1 MLPNG
6 QQHVGRPFHNW
17 HTHSFDWSKTKNRTW
32 LLRYVELRCKKMF
45 FTVKNMSSFCFE
57 MYDSFQT
64 KFLFLTSSGNSKC
77 RKSQSVKSIKILYIL
92 FKLHF
97 FHSDDVTY
105 EIMLIEKSCKNYAA
119 FCFLF
124 LTGQIYGYVNHDKA
138 AQHIG
143 VHEGALKTGKD
154 YVDKLK
160 KKLATLLIHHNIQLP
175 VN

>member
-1 MLPNG
+1 
-6 QQHVGRPFHNW
+6 
-17 HTHSFDWSKTKNRTW
+17 
-32 LLRYVELRCKKMF
+32 
-45 FTVKNMSSFCFE
+45 

-64 KFLFLTSSGNSKC
+64 KFLFLTSSENSKC

-92 FKLHF
+92 FKLYF

-105 EIMLIEKSCKNYAA
+105 EMMLIEKSCKNYAA

-124 LTGQIYGYVNHDKA
+124 LTGQSYGYVNHDKA

-143 VHEGALKTGKD
+143 VHEGVLATGKD

-160 KKLATLLIHHNIQLP
+160 KKLATLLIHHNI
-175 VN
+175 